1 MAATLDARLDVRL
14 PNQLKQ
20 IIQQAAELNG
30 QSITDFVVSTLIET
44 ARRVVQ
50 QERLTVL
57 SDRDRDIFL
66 KLLDAD
72 AKPNQALRKA
82 ASSYR
87 KHHAPV
93 AD

>member
-14 PNQLKQ
+14 PNQLKE

-30 QSITDFVVSTLIET
+30 QSITDFVVSTLSET

-50 QERLTVL
+50 RERLTVL
-57 SDRDRDIFL
+57 SDGDRDIFL
-66 KLLDAD
+66 KMLDAD
-72 AKPNQALRKA
+72 AKPSPALRKA
-82 ASSYR
+82 ARWYR
-87 KHHAPV
+87 KHHDPV